1 MEASSSSCPNQPPP
15 LPSSPEDEHRNWLD
29 LPRDVVSAIFV
40 KVGTIEVLRN
50 VQRVCSLW
58 RNVSRDPLIWR
69 TIDMH
74 ALGDLTDSD
83 DILDAMCRR
92 AIDHSSGQLTDITIE
107 EFATDALLKYI
118 VDSTSHLR
126 RLCLIRCYSITDEGL
141 CVVAEK
147 LSRLEELD
155 ISISNLS
162 KDPLETIGRSCPHL
176 RTLKF
181 NIEGY
186 KSPHIECNEDAFAI
200 AETMPALR
208 HLQLFGNKL
217 TNDGLLSI
225 LDGCPNLESL
235 DLRQCFNVNL
245 IGNLERRCAEQIKD
259 LRRPYDPIDDYPFEA
274 EDDYGSFDEDY
285 PSGIS
290 DIDILSDYEYDFY
303 EFSGGSLSE
312 FSDYDYN
319 DDY

>member
-83 DILDAMCRR
+83 DILDA
-92 AIDHSSGQLTDITIE
+92 IDSYLP
-107 EFATDALLKYI
+107 LLFCLSIY
-118 VDSTSHLR
+118 STSHLR

>member
-1 MEASSSSCPNQPPP
+1 MEASSSSCPNQLPP
-15 LPSSPEDEHRNWLD
+15 LLSSAEAEQRNWLD

-50 VQRVCSLW
+50 ARRVCSLW
-58 RNVSRDPLIWR
+58 RNVSKDPLIWR

-74 ALGDLTDSD
+74 QLGDLTDSD

-107 EFATDALLKYI
+107 EFATDSLLKYI
-118 VDSTSHLR
+118 ADSTSQLR
-126 RLCLIRCYSITDEGL
+126 RLRLIRCYSLTDEGL
-141 CVVAEK
+141 CVIAEK
-147 LSRLEELD
+147 LPQLEELD

-162 KDPLETIGRSCPHL
+162 KVPLETIGRSCPHL

-186 KSPHIECNEDAFAI
+186 KRPHIECNEDAFAI
-200 AETMPALR
+200 AETMPALC

-217 TNDGLLSI
+217 TNDGLLAI
-225 LDGCPNLESL
+225 LDGCPNLKSL
-235 DLRQCFNVNL
+235 DLRQCFNVSL
-245 IGNLERRCAEQIKD
+245 IGNLGRRCAEQIKD
-259 LRRPYDPIDDYPFEA
+259 LRHPYDPTDDYPFEA
-274 EDDYGSFDEDY
+274 EDNYGSFDEDY

-290 DIDILSDYEYDFY
+290 DIDILSDYAYDFY
-303 EFSGGSLSE
+303 EFSGGSLTDS
-312 FSDYDYN
+312 SDIEHYD
-319 DDY
+319 D